1 MKPSRTDLERQI
13 KVLGR
18 PWGLIPM
25 TSTFGD
31 VLVAEEIPAVVP
43 LTEDL
48 CIVENVKRDITA
60 ISQEYPF
67 SSLLRQRGS
76 RVKRVAALGV
86 ELTLLGKVQREQA
99 RRKKIDEMYA
109 EMTDDFKRANRTRIV
124 MPR

>member
-1 MKPSRTDLERQI
+1 
-13 KVLGR
+13 
-18 PWGLIPM
+18 M